1 MRVALSCSAEA
12 RSNAVATMC
21 DAWRALSFSCDAGD
35 ARRGAK
41 KGQTK
46 SARREGGGR
55 VGRERCGGEA
65 EEYPQGT
72 LPLTQ
77 AVLLCL
83 APFPAAALVPH
94 RRGRPHASLEAVLL
108 PLLRC
113 TAMHAPPLLALL
125 LLGMAE
131 LHAACLAHGAAPDA
145 HRAPRLLLRA
155 VAASPP
161 LRAALQRCWDTALR
175 PRLLAAAHLRRPMRL
190 LLDPAS
196 MEPGLSLTGLGPQ
209 AAGSAADQHGEQAQL
224 GATASDC
231 LRPRGLTASTGK
243 RTKPACAADEEE
255 EHLHPEAGGERRRRR
270 GPTTLVF
277 PGEQA

>member
-1 MRVALSCSAEA
+1 MG
-12 RSNAVATMC
+12 
-21 DAWRALSFSCDAGD
+21 GD
-35 ARRGAK
+35 
-41 KGQTK
+41 
-46 SARREGGGR
+46 GGGR
-55 VGRERCGGEA
+55 GGDACGGECGNECGGEA

-113 TAMHAPPLLALL
+113 TTMHAPPLLALL
-125 LLGMAE
+125 LLALAE

-155 VAASPP
+155 VGASPP
-161 LRAALQRCWDTALR
+161 LRAALRRCWDTALR

-196 MEPGLSLTGLGPQ
+196 MEPGLSLTSLRLP
-209 AAGSAADQHGEQAQL
+209 AARSAADQHGEHGEQAQL

-231 LRPRGLTASTGK
+231 PCPRGLTASTGK
-243 RTKPACAADEEE
+243 RTKPACAADDDEE